1 MMKTFIVSLFTLL
14 SCSVFAQ
21 KAVIKG
27 KITSEGKSLPYV
39 NVLLQSGKQ
48 KTGAVSSQSG
58 SYEVEVP
65 AGEYT
70 ISISSLGMKT
80 IKEKISLKEAE
91 KITKDF
97 QMEEDLLGLDQ
108 VVITGTR
115 NIVPQFNAPV
125 VVNKISTR
133 VYEATQ
139 SLSLAEG
146 LNFTPGLR
154 TETNCQNCG
163 FNQLRINGLQGPYS
177 QILINGRAVF
187 SSLAGVYGLEMIP
200 ANMIDRVEVVKGGG
214 SALYGGNAIGGT
226 VNVLTK
232 DPLDNSFI
240 FGNNLSLYEGKTPD
254 NTLFVNGSVVSEKLD
269 KGMTIFAYQRNRK
282 PYDANG
288 DDFSEITK
296 LKNTTFGLDMF
307 WNTSDR
313 SKLKL
318 NLSSINEFRRGGNQ
332 FDLTPHEAD
341 VTEQLEHKIFGG
353 DISFERFSEDFK
365 HKFSVYASSQYTD
378 RNSYYGGGLG
388 RVINQDDF
396 NNLSDEDKENY
407 FNALSYYGN
416 ASGLVGIGG
425 VQYNYNINDNWNLA
439 LGSEYKYD
447 KVTDKYIQKNQQIE
461 QVVKTYGNYA
471 QLEWKPIERLT
482 FLAGSRYDFID
493 IKGNYTFSGRY
504 EPSNKTLSKFVPR
517 FTTMIDLTEQLKF
530 RASYAQGYRAP
541 QAFDE
546 DLHTSIVE
554 AKPVYV
560 ELSKDLRAERSNS
573 YTASL
578 NFTKKE
584 GNTQANI
591 ILEGFFTRI
600 KDALRDEEGLEQGGI
615 SYKKKV
621 NATDNLDV
629 MGVNAEVNLAFGSD
643 IIWQTGLT
651 VQKSKYS
658 ENQNIWTD
666 ENDANNVLESKDV
679 MRTPDIYGFTT
690 FTYSPLTQLKLSYTG
705 IFTGKMYVP
714 HLESRV
720 IAPTIKRS
728 PVFYDQSIKVA
739 YTFNLQNDYKLEL
752 STGVQNIFND
762 YQKDFDKGKY
772 RDADYIYGPQRPRT
786 FFVGLTFKLN

>member
-14 SCSVFAQ
+14 SYSVFAQ

-200 ANMIDRVEVVKGGG
+200 ANMIDRVQVVKGGG

-365 HKFSVYASSQYTD
+365 HKFSIYASSQYTD

-396 NNLSDEDKENY
+396 NNLSDEDKKNY

-600 KDALRDEEGLEQGGI
+600 KDALYNEAGLEQGGI

-714 HLESRV
+714 HLGSRV

-762 YQKDFDKGKY
+762 YQKDFDKGKN
-772 RDADYIYGPQRPRT
+772 RDTDYIYGPQRPRT

>member
-1 MMKTFIVSLFTLL
+1 M
-14 SCSVFAQ
+14 
-21 KAVIKG
+21 
-27 KITSEGKSLPYV
+27 
-39 NVLLQSGKQ
+39 
-48 KTGAVSSQSG
+48 
-58 SYEVEVP
+58 
-65 AGEYT
+65 
-70 ISISSLGMKT
+70 
-80 IKEKISLKEAE
+80 
-91 KITKDF
+91 
-97 QMEEDLLGLDQ
+97 
-108 VVITGTR
+108 
-115 NIVPQFNAPV
+115 
-125 VVNKISTR
+125 
-133 VYEATQ
+133 
-139 SLSLAEG
+139 
-146 LNFTPGLR
+146 
-154 TETNCQNCG
+154 
-163 FNQLRINGLQGPYS
+163 
-177 QILINGRAVF
+177 
-187 SSLAGVYGLEMIP
+187 
-200 ANMIDRVEVVKGGG
+200 
-214 SALYGGNAIGGT
+214 
-226 VNVLTK
+226 
-232 DPLDNSFI
+232 
-240 FGNNLSLYEGKTPD
+240 
-254 NTLFVNGSVVSEKLD
+254 
-269 KGMTIFAYQRNRK
+269 
-282 PYDANG
+282 
-288 DDFSEITK
+288 
-296 LKNTTFGLDMF
+296 
-307 WNTSDR
+307 
-313 SKLKL
+313 
-318 NLSSINEFRRGGNQ
+318 
-332 FDLTPHEAD
+332 
-341 VTEQLEHKIFGG
+341 
-353 DISFERFSEDFK
+353 
-365 HKFSVYASSQYTD
+365 
-378 RNSYYGGGLG
+378 
-388 RVINQDDF
+388 
-396 NNLSDEDKENY
+396 
-407 FNALSYYGN
+407 
-416 ASGLVGIGG
+416 
-425 VQYNYNINDNWNLA
+425 QYNYNINDNWNLA

-600 KDALRDEEGLEQGGI
+600 KDALRNEEGLEQGGI

-666 ENDANNVLESKDV
+666 ENDANNVLESKDI
-679 MRTPDIYGFTT
+679 MRAPDIYGFTT

-714 HLESRV
+714 HLGSRV

-762 YQKDFDKGKY
+762 YQKDFDKGKN
-772 RDADYIYGPQRPRT
+772 RDTDYIYGPQRPRT